1 MNVKRLENV
10 KQNGI
15 AVAKAKNVKF
25 GRPKTPVPDNFE
37 EVYIKWKNNE
47 ITGTKA
53 MELTGLKRNKFYDF
67 VKIFEK
73 KVRI

>member
-1 MNVKRLENV
+1 MKEKQLENV
-10 KQNGI
+10 KLNGI

-37 EVYIKWKNNE
+37 EVYTKWKNGS
-47 ITGTKA
+47 ILGKQA

-67 VKIFEK
+67 VKIYEK